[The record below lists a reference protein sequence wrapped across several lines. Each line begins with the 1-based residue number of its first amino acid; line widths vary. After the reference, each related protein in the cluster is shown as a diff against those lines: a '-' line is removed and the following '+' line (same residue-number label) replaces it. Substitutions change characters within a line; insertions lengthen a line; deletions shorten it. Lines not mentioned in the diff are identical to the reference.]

1 MTVDPVL
8 ADPIPVDHFLAE
20 GRRKLAE
27 KYLDTKMVAF
37 RFEGEMD
44 PDPIQAPLTSHHP
57 MRDVVSAMEQEVYA
71 FRPELIFPFMRD
83 ALARFPAR
91 LPPRPPTRAPST
103 TTSTTRRSRPASP
116 GWWSA

>member
-44 PDPIQAPLTSHHP
+44 QMAVT
-57 MRDVVSAMEQEVYA
+57 A
-71 FRPELIFPFMRD
+71 RD
-83 ALARFPAR
+83 AGLPDGFAEAAAEIYRRLADLKGSDA
-91 LPPRPPTRAPST
+91 PTLDDVLAGVLGRA
-103 TTSTTRRSRPASP
+103 
-116 GWWSA
+116 